1 MMNVNINRITNKE
14 GVMGNFA
21 KRIETI
27 KMLEEMLLKE
37 AVDEYRIS
45 RNKPLSMVE
54 KNLIESNWQKHSS
67 FFTRMWL
74 NYMNDSQLNQLL
86 TKKMQEASSRESKT
100 KFFSSY

>member
-1 MMNVNINRITNKE
+1 
-14 GVMGNFA
+14 MGNFA